1 MARKSK
7 PPGKEKWTWDE
18 IRIGRK
24 LDRTQRFH
32 LKMARALEEAKD
44 ENGRIKQPEGNEVV
58 KLWGFYVAFLL
69 IMVVIGLIQLVIY
82 LSK

>member
-1 MARKSK
+1 MARKPK

-32 LKMARALEEAKD
+32 SKMVRALEEAKD
-44 ENGRIKQPEGNEVV
+44 EHGRIRQPEGNEVV
-58 KLWGFYVAFLL
+58 KLWRFYIVFLF
-69 IMVVIGLIQLVIY
+69 IMVVIGLIQLFIY

>member
-1 MARKSK
+1 MARKPK
-7 PPGKEKWTWDE
+7 PPDKEKWTWDE

-32 LKMARALEEAKD
+32 SKMARALEEAKD
-44 ENGRIKQPEGNEVV
+44 EHGRIRPPEGNEVV
-58 KLWGFYVAFLL
+58 KLWRFYIVFLL
-69 IMVVIGLIQLVIY
+69 IMVVIGLIQLFIY